1 VFRRSEFT
9 DADWMDYLKSL
20 DFPHLNDWMRDQAER
35 GQEFYRRRLRQ
46 IGFRGERV
54 LDAGCGAG
62 NWTIALAACCTEVVA
77 MDIDPVRV
85 GVTAGMQK
93 YFDGKISTQIGSI
106 EALPFPDESF
116 DAVFCHG
123 VVFLVDF
130 RKALAELARVLRPG
144 CPLYMTYNGK
154 GWWRHLIRDRGPSEP
169 QCIVFGA
176 DGLISRYFMLADELS
191 LETVIGD
198 VARQTLQKELLSA
211 FPVSGA
217 PAPIDFQLHQAYASY
232 LECRDERWSRLN
244 EAALALCRN
253 EFSRAWPDGRETRC
267 ARDAL
272 AGIGEL
278 CDPPIP
284 PEYKAR
290 IARDA
295 LGRIVLGRSDYVLE
309 VHTYAHE
316 PEEMT
321 EELVRQGFYGIET
334 AHEGC
339 LCLDPTIAPAP
350 LIHELHK
357 GVFECVAWR

>member
-46 IGFRGERV
+46 IGFHGERV

-62 NWTIALAACCTEVVA
+62 NWTIALATCCTEVVA

-85 GVTAGMQK
+85 GVTAGMRK

-106 EALPFPDESF
+106 EALPFSDESF

-123 VVFLVDF
+123 VIFLVDY
-130 RKALAELARVLRPG
+130 RQALAELARVLKPG

-154 GWWRHLIRDRGPSEP
+154 GWWRHLIHDRGPSEP

-176 DGLISRYFMLADELS
+176 NGLISRYFALADDLA
-191 LETVIGD
+191 LETVISD
-198 VARQTLQKELLSA
+198 VARETIQKALVRA
-211 FPVSGA
+211 FGVSGA
-217 PAPIDFQLHQAYASY
+217 SSPIGFQLRQAYARY
-232 LECRDERWSRLN
+232 LGCHDERRSTLN

-253 EFSRAWPDGRETRC
+253 EFSRDWNDGRETRC
-267 ARDAL
+267 ARDAV
-272 AGIGEL
+272 ACIDEL
-278 CDPPIP
+278 CGPTIP
-284 PEYKAR
+284 PEYKTR

-295 LGRIVLGRSDYVLE
+295 VSRIALGRSDYVLE

-321 EELVRQGFYGIET
+321 EELTQQGFHEIQT

-339 LCLDPTIAPAP
+339 LSLDPTIAPAP

-357 GVFECVAWR
+357 GVFECLAWR